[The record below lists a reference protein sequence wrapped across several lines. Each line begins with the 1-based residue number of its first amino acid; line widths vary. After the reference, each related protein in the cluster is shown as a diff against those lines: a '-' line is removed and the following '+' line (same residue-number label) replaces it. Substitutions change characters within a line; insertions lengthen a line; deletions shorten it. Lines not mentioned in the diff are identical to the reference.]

1 MQGRIKVVHVI
12 TRLDRGGSAQ
22 NTLLTC
28 LGLTERYELVLVHG
42 LSLESQMTDWEK
54 KAVESGIKESNK
66 RGIKVVPIPSLVR
79 KIFPVQDLRAFFCL
93 WRLMIREKPYI
104 VHTHTS
110 KPGILGR
117 WAARMA
123 GVPIIVHTP
132 HGHVFFGHFGPLASR
147 FFLVVERLM
156 AFITDRMVALTEG
169 ERNDYIALSVCH
181 PGKLVTIHSGV
192 EIDRYMAVQVNIQEK
207 KRSLGLNPKGL
218 VVGTVGWLLPI
229 KGPMYLLKAMA
240 RVWQS
245 HPETSL
251 VFVGKGDL
259 EKELREE
266 ALRME
271 ASGRV
276 SFLGWRD
283 DIPEIMHTLDI
294 FVLPSLNE
302 GMGRVLVEAMA
313 AAKPV
318 VASRVGG
325 IPDLVKHGQNGLLVE
340 PGDIEGL
347 SLAIRKL
354 LIDTKM
360 RDEMGRRGKTMALDF
375 GVEKMVEKID
385 ALYSSLCQRKQVKKR
400 GSPYLYD
407 NKSS

>member
-1 MQGRIKVVHVI
+1 MKDRTKILHVI

-54 KAVESGIKESNK
+54 KAIESGIKEANT
-66 RGIKVVPIPSLVR
+66 RGIKIVPIPSLVR
-79 KIFPVQDLRAFFCL
+79 KISPVQDLRTFFCL
-93 WRLMIREKPYI
+93 WRLMIQEKPSI

-117 WAARMA
+117 WAAKMA

-132 HGHVFFGHFGPLASR
+132 HGHVFFGHFGPLTSR
-147 FFLVVERLM
+147 FFLMVERYT
-156 AFITDRMVALTEG
+156 ASITDRMVALTEG
-169 ERNDYIALSVCH
+169 EKNDYIAFSVSN
-181 PGKLVTIHSGV
+181 PDRIVTIHSGV
-192 EIDRYMAVQVNIQEK
+192 EIDRYMTVEVNAEGK
-207 KRSLGLNPKGL
+207 KKSLGLNPKGL

-240 RVWQS
+240 RVWQN
-245 HPETSL
+245 HPEIQL
-251 VFVGKGDL
+251 VFVGKGEL
-259 EKELREE
+259 EDGLRTE
-266 ALRME
+266 AFRMQ
-271 ASGRV
+271 ASDRV

-283 DIPEIMHTLDI
+283 DIPEIMQLMDI
-294 FVLPSLNE
+294 FVLSSLNE

-354 LIDTKM
+354 LIDKKM
-360 RDEMGRRGKTMALDF
+360 RDEMGMKGRTMALDF

-385 ALYSSLCQRKQVKKR
+385 ALYSSLYQKKI
-400 GSPYLYD
+400 SA
-407 NKSS
+407 

>member
-1 MQGRIKVVHVI
+1 MDIGIGSIFRQPDTQGRIKVVHVI

-54 KAVESGIKESNK
+54 KAVESGIKEANT
-66 RGIKVVPIPSLVR
+66 RGIKVVAIPSLVR
-79 KIFPVQDLRAFFCL
+79 KISPVQDLRAFFCL
-93 WRLMIREKPYI
+93 WRLMIQEKPSI

-117 WAARMA
+117 WAAKMA

-147 FFLVVERLM
+147 FFLMVERLM

-169 ERNDYIALSVCH
+169 EKNDYIAFSICD
-181 PGKLVTIHSGV
+181 PDKIVTIHSGV
-192 EIDRYMAVQVNIQEK
+192 EIDRYMTAEVDIEDK
-207 KRSLGLNPKGL
+207 KKSLGLNPKGL

-229 KGPMYLLKAMA
+229 KGPMHLLNAMA

-266 ALRME
+266 ALRMQ

-283 DIPEIMHTLDI
+283 DIPEIMQILDI

-313 AAKPV
+313 AGKPV

-340 PGDIEGL
+340 PGDITGL

-354 LIDTKM
+354 LIDKKM
-360 RDEMGRRGKTMALDF
+360 QDEMGMKGRTMAQNF

-385 ALYSSLCQRKQVKKR
+385 ALYSSLVIV
-400 GSPYLYD
+400 
-407 NKSS
+407 